1 MPLSAALSCP
11 LAELAPVSSPIRQA
25 GLLFGHSVGEEAPS
39 PASPVLPPGPGHRPW
54 CLAVPVPVVSRAS
67 AQTQSLRATCSSV
80 VIHSQ
85 VSLSQ
90 PVSST
95 EVQRL
100 LCERITLSAW
110 PEALCLRSYYP
121 FAHSLLKDL
130 NVDLVSPRCRA
141 LSDIVLLF
149 FVSKSADEYFYQ
161 AAYTLA

>member
-25 GLLFGHSVGEEAPS
+25 GLLFGHSVGEEAAS

-100 LCERITLSAW
+100 LRRHIFVRGSHSQPGLRLCVCALTTLS
-110 PEALCLRSYYP
+110 LIH
-121 FAHSLLKDL
+121 F
-130 NVDLVSPRCRA
+130 
-141 LSDIVLLF
+141 
-149 FVSKSADEYFYQ
+149 SKI
-161 AAYTLA
+161 